1 MDGWFIGFTNDVTV
15 AVWVGYDN
23 ADRKCR
29 SLGSSETGAS
39 VALPIFEPIV
49 EAVWARKIA
58 PKAPLSGPS
67 PEAQPQLVDL
77 PIDYASGDRLRGSR
91 GFVEHFRR
99 GPDDQVHD
107 TQYQLVSGHSSDN
120 ERSGKHSESSVRA
133 VKPGEGYRWAR
144 ARRNNTQQ
152 AEGRGSRTRVR
163 LATIL
168 KLAATI
174 IIGSSQSAA
183 GTRVI
188 FLATII
194 REVARRSLFPLR
206 RSPAFRAPL
215 HRAKL

>member
-23 ADRKCR
+23 ADRKRR
-29 SLGSSETGAS
+29 SLGSSRPARVLRCRFSNQSSRRFGRAKLHPRQPSAAHRQRHSLNSSTCRLTTRAVIAC
-39 VALPIFEPIV
+39 VAAEGLWNTSDVDRTIKFTIRNTNSCLAIRPTMSAAPSTV
-49 EAVWARKIA
+49 KAVCG
-58 PKAPLSGPS
+58 PLSPVRAIAGPGRAGIIPS
-67 PEAQPQLVDL
+67 KRKV
-77 PIDYASGDRLRGSR
+77 GDR
-91 GFVEHFRR
+91 V
-99 GPDDQVHD
+99 P
-107 TQYQLVSGHSSDN
+107 
-120 ERSGKHSESSVRA
+120 
-133 VKPGEGYRWAR
+133 
-144 ARRNNTQQ
+144 
-152 AEGRGSRTRVR
+152 RVR

-168 KLAATI
+168 RLAATI

-194 REVARRSLFPLR
+194 REVARRSLFPSR